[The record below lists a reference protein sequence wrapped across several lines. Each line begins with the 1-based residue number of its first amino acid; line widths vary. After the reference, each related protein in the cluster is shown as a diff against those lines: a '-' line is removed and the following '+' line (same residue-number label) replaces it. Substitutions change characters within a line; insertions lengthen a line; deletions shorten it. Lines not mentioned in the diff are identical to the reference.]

1 MICPRLLTPPAR
13 RAAPCCATLI
23 ATLLLAPLL
32 ALCGGRAALAA
43 PTNSAAST
51 DKPPTLVDFPSAL
64 PDKTQLRAA
73 WLPAGKAGRPADKGA
88 RPAVVLLH
96 GCGGAFDAQGKVYTR
111 TQRYA
116 NLLNVE
122 GWHVLVLDSYG
133 PRGER
138 SACKVRAGHRRITP
152 LQRRRDALGAL
163 AWLATRKD
171 VDAERLVLLGWSN
184 GGAAVLA
191 ATNAQHA
198 EVIAAPRKARAAVAF
213 YPGCEA
219 DLRRS
224 YASNTPL
231 LLLLGEDDDWTPA
244 QPCVDLAKTDPA
256 QISVKLYAG
265 APHGFDRQVAIK
277 QRRDATGASRTGDA
291 AHVGGEPDAQRDSVK
306 TVLEFLRKQL
316 GS

>member
-1 MICPRLLTPPAR
+1 MTCSRLLPAPTLR
-13 RAAPCCATLI
+13 PALAAVRLI
-23 ATLLLAPLL
+23 PALVL
-32 ALCGGRAALAA
+32 ALCSSHVALAA
-43 PTNSAAST
+43 PAAGANASSG
-51 DKPPTLVDFPSAL
+51 KSPTVVEFPSAL

-73 WLPAGKAGRPADKGA
+73 WLPAGKAGKPGDKGPRPAI
-88 RPAVVLLH
+88 VLLH

-116 NLLNVE
+116 NLLNLE

-138 SACKVRAGHRRITP
+138 SACKVRTGHRRITH

-171 VDAERLVLLGWSN
+171 VDAERLALLGWSN
-184 GGAAVLA
+184 GGGAVLA

-224 YASNTPL
+224 YASNAPL
-231 LLLLGEDDDWTPA
+231 LLLLGEEDDWTPA
-244 QPCVDLAKTDPA
+244 QPCLDLAKTDPA

-265 APHGFDRQVAIK
+265 APHGFDRQVPIK
-277 QRRDATGASRTGDA
+277 QRRDA
-291 AHVGGEPDAQRDSVK
+291 AHAGGEPDAQRDSVK